1 MEGFFTVSVIIDIIL
16 IAILLWKVIRGFVK
30 GLTGILL
37 GLASLVI
44 SFIAAIIF
52 GPAISDGSA
61 GIIMYVVVFVVSYIV
76 CSIITHLL
84 CKVKIPIAH
93 AVNKLL
99 GTILGFAV
107 GAIMVSLIAIM
118 LYGIL
123 FVLDKF
129 TGDSVYMDIYNNS
142 HIFKFIYD
150 FNIFGFV
157 KDMLM

>member
-44 SFIAAIIF
+44 SFIAAILF
-52 GPAISDGSA
+52 GPVISDGSA